1 MKLEMNLYAD
11 KKYKLMYTINKE
23 PDEYNRVIKN
33 FYYEIDSNNYMIST
47 IDEEH
52 YKMHNIINSN
62 KEEFFTL
69 KIPPLKID
77 LLPAKVLPVMYDYG
91 TSKNKT
97 KDEFT
102 VTIELDNNKLD
113 MSFDKEYYVVY
124 KRDINKCEVFERT
137 RDGLIDLTNKV
148 EEYLFTDKGY
158 LYTNFK
164 EFKMVFTFYSS
175 NDIIESEFR
184 YSDFIKD
191 INPLDILFEN
201 IKNRYKISYDDYN
214 IMNSMFYDN
223 ENTTH
228 QEYCRYEKVDS
239 EGSLSIYSLHPLLI
253 DLYDVFYIDKDIFRY
268 WVIDK
273 YEVGNEN
280 EDDVFIREVYE
291 IKDNESLQ
299 QLLNIINTEVIT
311 KPILS

>member
-113 MSFDKEYYVVY
+113 MSFDKEYYAVY
-124 KRDINKCEVFERT
+124 KRDINKCEVFGRT

-175 NDIIESEFR
+175 NDIIESEFK